1 MGNQTYFVALVT
13 DTEKNV
19 TSVKT
24 MQNQLSQYKS
34 ITNKQW
40 RSFPFEHEHERQLSL
55 DFNMFK
61 YTL

>member
-34 ITNKQW
+34 ITNKQ
-40 RSFPFEHEHERQLSL
+40 
-55 DFNMFK
+55 
-61 YTL
+61 